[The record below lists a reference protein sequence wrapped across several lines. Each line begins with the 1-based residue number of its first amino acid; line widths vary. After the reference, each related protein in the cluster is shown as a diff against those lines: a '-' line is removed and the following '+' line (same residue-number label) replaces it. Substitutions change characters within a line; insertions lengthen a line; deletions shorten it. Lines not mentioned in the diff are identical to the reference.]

1 MQEAAARVRC
11 GEVTQAVR
19 DSSAECGPIK
29 TGDWIAI
36 TRDGVHAATQS
47 AVDAMIA
54 LLDALV
60 DDDSELVTLITGT
73 DARSADTARIE
84 EHVGRAHP
92 HIELE
97 IHEGDQPLYPYLV
110 GVE

>member
-1 MQEAAARVRC
+1 MQEAAERVRC

-36 TRDGVHAATQS
+36 TRDGVNAATQS
-47 AVDAMIA
+47 AVDAVI
-54 LLDALV
+54 ALV
-60 DDDSELVTLITGT
+60 DVLVDDESELVTVITGS
-73 DARSADTARIE
+73 DFADTAQNE
-84 EHVGRAHP
+84 EHVERAHP
-92 HIELE
+92 HVEIE

>member
-1 MQEAAARVRC
+1 M
-11 GEVTQAVR
+11 R

-54 LLDALV
+54 LVDSLV

-73 DARSADTARIE
+73 DARAGDTARIE
-84 EHVGRAHP
+84 EHVERAHP
-92 HIELE
+92 HVELE
-97 IHEGDQPLYPYLV
+97 IHAGDQPLYPYLV